1 MRVAAGCGALADHW
15 HGVAPVAG
23 PVYRCVMRAG
33 GVAGSTPSSATR
45 PPAAR
50 DSTRVLDVER
60 ELGWDR
66 TLRPRDRR
74 LSLIYNPRPSPK
86 DDGRPPGWRR
96 SAEFDRFRDA
106 LSERRASLYIPT
118 GLLDFNF
125 GPTRYTPANTPDV
138 FFDFR
143 YVAPVRGIRPVDAGR
158 AAATAVLPASMR
170 CGGFPGYGGG
180 RPIRCRRA
188 LSTPTIRG
196 RWYR

>member
-1 MRVAAGCGALADHW
+1 
-15 HGVAPVAG
+15 
-23 PVYRCVMRAG
+23 
-33 GVAGSTPSSATR
+33 
-45 PPAAR
+45 
-50 DSTRVLDVER
+50 R

-86 DDGRPPGWRR
+86 DAGRPPGWRR

-143 YVAPVRGIRPVDAGR
+143 YVAPVRGIRPVDAGAR
-158 AAATAVLPASMR
+158 SSYGSPAR
-170 CGGFPGYGGG
+170 FD
-180 RPIRCRRA
+180 A
-188 LSTPTIRG
+188 
-196 RWYR
+196 